1 MKKQLLT
8 SLAVL
13 ILGSS
18 VAFASPQESR
28 YQQDLRGNVER
39 SGGYGYTD
47 NGYHERA
54 EQIRRARLRRMEE
67 LRRHRRYEQRFHD
80 EDRWDRR

>member
-1 MKKQLLT
+1 MKKQLVT

-28 YQQDLRGNVER
+28 WNVER

-54 EQIRRARLRRMEE
+54 EQIRRARHRRMEE
-67 LRRHRRYEQRFHD
+67 LRRHRRFEQRFHD
-80 EDRWDRR
+80 EGRWDRR